1 MSELL
6 KWDLIAEESLKIH
19 NSKQLYE
26 LPLQQSEVL
35 IRAMLR
41 KDENWTKILA
51 IRNQWL
57 TDPLS
62 QQILD
67 KRFNFEQA
75 LLFITESDFDRA
87 RFFINKEANDLIN

>member
-1 MSELL
+1 VSLCPTLKSNWGKILL
-6 KWDLIAEESLKIH
+6 HYW
-19 NSKQLYE
+19 
-26 LPLQQSEVL
+26 QQSEVL

>member
-19 NSKQLYE
+19 HSKQLYE

-51 IRNQWL
+51 IRN
-57 TDPLS
+57 
-62 QQILD
+62 
-67 KRFNFEQA
+67 
-75 LLFITESDFDRA
+75 
-87 RFFINKEANDLIN
+87 